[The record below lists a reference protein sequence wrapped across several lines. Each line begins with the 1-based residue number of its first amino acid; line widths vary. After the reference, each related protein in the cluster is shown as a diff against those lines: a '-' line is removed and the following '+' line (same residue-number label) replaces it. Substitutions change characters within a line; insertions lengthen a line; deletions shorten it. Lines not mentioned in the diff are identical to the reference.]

1 MDERKVMRPW
11 PRLSSRVIGDFRIF
25 RLAEEVFEMP
35 GAAGTHSFYVL
46 YSQDW
51 VNVVPVTPEG
61 RVVLIRQFRPGTC
74 EVTIEVPGG
83 MVDQGED
90 PARAA
95 LRELEEETG
104 YCAESVIRTGRV
116 RPNPAILRNTCHMFV
131 ALGARPVGHTRMD
144 EAEDVETFEATWD
157 EVEAMVRDGRIDHSL
172 VLNTLAFARNALG
185 AARTTTL

>member
-1 MDERKVMRPW
+1 MDDRHAMRPW
-11 PRLSSRVIGDFRIF
+11 PRLRTRMLGDFRIF
-25 RLAEEVFEMP
+25 RLAEEEFEMP
-35 GAAGTHSFYVL
+35 RGAGTHSFYVL
-46 YSQDW
+46 LSADW

-74 EVTIEVPGG
+74 QVTIEVPGG
-83 MVDQGED
+83 MVDDGED

-104 YCAESVIRTGRV
+104 YRAETLVPTGRV

-131 ALGARPVGHTRMD
+131 ALGARPVGRTRMD

-157 EVEAMVRDGRIDHSL
+157 EVDAMVRDGRIDHSL
-172 VLNTLAFARNALG
+172 VLNTLTFARRALVETG
-185 AARTTTL
+185 GPR